1 MRARQ
6 HHNLRQGQGRNRLG
20 SGSSA
25 ARFVRFWLYTCIT
38 AATIA
43 GPGTIRAG
51 EDTFHFPPP
60 NSATD
65 TQSDTAAAEVVSDAC
80 RSRLKS
86 RRILYLMGEQ
96 QGDQWLTAQDRFQPL
111 LQIIDNRL
119 RGLGFMIYT
128 PQQIKAGIAQAEID
142 AYFKNDPD
150 GALAAS
156 KKLGA
161 NFVLSGTISSRAGV
175 NAVVQVNEVAVNID
189 ITFSGL
195 DGRTVSQVGA
205 HTDSYSGSDTLR
217 TAVALVNEQADRLVA
232 QLASDYCRQ
241 SGIKQ

>member
-1 MRARQ
+1 MYVRSC
-6 HHNLRQGQGRNRLG
+6 LYMFV
-20 SGSSA
+20 A
-25 ARFVRFWLYTCIT
+25 AAIM
-38 AATIA
+38 IA
-43 GPGTIRAG
+43 PGTLRAD
-51 EDTFHFPPP
+51 EDKFHFPPP

-65 TQSDTAAAEVVSDAC
+65 AQPDTAAAEVVSDAC

-86 RRILYLMGEQ
+86 RRILFLMGEQ

-119 RGLGFMIYT
+119 RDLGFMIYS
-128 PQQIKAGIAQAEID
+128 PQQIKARIAQAEID

-150 GALAAS
+150 AALAAS

-161 NFVLSGTISSRAGV
+161 NIILRGTISSHAGV
-175 NAVVQVNEVAVNID
+175 NAIVQVNEVAVNID
-189 ITFSGL
+189 MTLSGL

-232 QLASDYCRQ
+232 QLAGDFCRQ
-241 SGIKQ
+241 SGTKH

>member
-1 MRARQ
+1 M
-6 HHNLRQGQGRNRLG
+6 
-20 SGSSA
+20 S
-25 ARFVRFWLYTCIT
+25 VRSCLYLFMT
-38 AATIA
+38 AAMMT

-60 NSATD
+60 NSASD
-65 TQSDTAAAEVVSDAC
+65 TQSDAAATVVSDAC

-86 RRILYLMGEQ
+86 RRVLFLMGEQ
-96 QGDQWLTAQDRFQPL
+96 QGAQWLTGQDRFQPL

-128 PQQIKAGIAQAEID
+128 PQQIKASIAQAEID

-150 GALAAS
+150 AALAAS

-175 NAVVQVNEVAVNID
+175 NAVVQVNEVAVNINM
-189 ITFSGL
+189 TLSGL

-205 HTDSYSGSDTLR
+205 HTDSYSGSDTLH

-232 QLASDYCRQ
+232 QLASDYCKQ
-241 SGIKQ
+241 SNIKQ

>member
-1 MRARQ
+1 MY
-6 HHNLRQGQGRNRLG
+6 
-20 SGSSA
+20 
-25 ARFVRFWLYTCIT
+25 VRSYLCMLLT
-38 AATIA
+38 AAVMT
-43 GPGTIRAG
+43 GPGTIRAD

-60 NSATD
+60 TSTSD
-65 TQSDTAAAEVVSDAC
+65 TQPDTAPAEPVSDAC

-86 RRILYLMGEQ
+86 RRILFLIAEQ

-119 RGLGFMIYT
+119 RDLGFMIYT
-128 PQQIKAGIAQAEID
+128 PQQIKASVAQAEID

-150 GALAAS
+150 AALAAS

-161 NFVLSGTISSRAGV
+161 NFVLRGTISSRAGV

-189 ITFSGL
+189 MTLSGL
-195 DGRTVSQVGA
+195 DGRTLSQVGA

-232 QLASDYCRQ
+232 QLAGDYCRQ
-241 SGIKQ
+241 TSTKH

>member
-1 MRARQ
+1 MYFRFC
-6 HHNLRQGQGRNRLG
+6 LYMFI
-20 SGSSA
+20 A
-25 ARFVRFWLYTCIT
+25 AAVMTN
-38 AATIA
+38 
-43 GPGTIRAG
+43 PGTIRAG

-60 NSATD
+60 NRGND

-80 RSRLKS
+80 RSQLKS
-86 RRILYLMGEQ
+86 RRILFIMGEQ

-128 PQQIKAGIAQAEID
+128 PQQIKASIAQAEID

-150 GALAAS
+150 AALAAS

-161 NFVLSGTISSRAGV
+161 SFVLRGTISSRVGV
-175 NAVVQVNEVAVNID
+175 NAVVQVNEVAVNVD
-189 ITFSGL
+189 MTLSGL

-217 TAVALVNEQADRLVA
+217 TAVALVNDQADRLVA
-232 QLASDYCRQ
+232 ELASDYCRE
-241 SGIKQ
+241 SGIRH

>member
-1 MRARQ
+1 MM
-6 HHNLRQGQGRNRLG
+6 
-20 SGSSA
+20 
-25 ARFVRFWLYTCIT
+25 
-38 AATIA
+38 A
-43 GPGTIRAG
+43 GPGTVRAA

-60 NSATD
+60 TSASD
-65 TQSDTAAAEVVSDAC
+65 TQSDTAAAEVVSNAC

-86 RRILYLMGEQ
+86 RHILYLMGEQ
-96 QGDQWLTAQDRFQPL
+96 QGDQLLTAQDRFQPL

-119 RGLGFMIYT
+119 RDLGFKIYT

-161 NFVLSGTISSRAGV
+161 DLVLRGTISSRAGI

-189 ITFSGL
+189 MTLSGL

-205 HTDSYSGSDTLR
+205 HTDSYSGSDTLH
-217 TAVALVNEQADRLVA
+217 TAAALVTEQADRLVA
-232 QLASDYCRQ
+232 QLAGDFCRQ
-241 SGIKQ
+241 SGIRH